1 MSEIDSQIIPV
12 GLLWQVVNKEMIEP
26 LLDAG
31 HVLGGNVSDRK
42 LWVEKEDGVVLFQH
56 FHHWDGTAGISQMHW
71 ILDLMNILWS
81 DQVGWWCIAIALC

>member
-12 GLLWQVVNKEMIEP
+12 GLLWQVVNKEMIES

-42 LWVEKEDGVVLFQH
+42 LWVEKEDDAVLFQH
-56 FHHWDGTAGISQMHW
+56 FHHWDSWYFTDA
-71 ILDLMNILWS
+71 LDPW
-81 DQVGWWCIAIALC
+81 